1 MKKRLQ
7 IMKPILAIGIVAIL
21 IATGYFMRDS
31 WLPLLQQNKITG
43 SDNPL
48 GTTTKAGDKKN
59 AASEQIILSDQAI
72 ANLGLKVKS
81 IQPETYWKTLQVPGM
96 VVDRPGRSD
105 RGIISPVDGV
115 VEKMNYF
122 PGDTVRPGEVLYTIR
137 LLSESLQQTQSK
149 LFKDT
154 QDIKLAEAK
163 KKRLESSG
171 GAVPGARIIEVAS
184 AITRLKV
191 AIKGYRQELLSRSF
205 TPNQLNEVAAGN
217 FVKELNILVPSQT
230 NESRPLGTSV
240 VIQATGEE
248 IKLES
253 PPTFEVQECKIDL
266 GQQVRTGQMLCLL
279 ANHQLLA
286 IEGRAFRDETQ
297 LLEQSVKAGWPVEV
311 DFQENSLADWPPVNQ
326 TFRIQYLANVID
338 PINRTFAFRMALE
351 NQSRVVKQDGMTQI
365 LWRFRPGHKVRI
377 LIRVEKLENVFVLPT
392 DAVARDGA
400 EAFVFTQN
408 VNTFQRKAVR
418 VLERDRRYTVIAND
432 GSLMPGSFVVQSSAE
447 QLNRMLKSS
456 SGDDLPEG
464 YHIHADGSLHK
475 NEDEGN

>member
-1 MKKRLQ
+1 MKKLLQ
-7 IMKPILAIGIVAIL
+7 TVKPVLAITFVAIV
-21 IATGYFMRDS
+21 IAAGYFTQDS
-31 WLPLLQQNKITG
+31 WLPLLVQKQSAKSKNA
-43 SDNPL
+43 SAV
-48 GTTTKAGDKKN
+48 TTKASDKKSS
-59 AASEQIILSDQAI
+59 ASEQIILSDQAI

-81 IQPETYWKTLQVPGM
+81 IQTETYWKTLQVPGM

-115 VEKMNYF
+115 VDKMNYF
-122 PGDTVRPGEVLYTIR
+122 PGDTVRPGDVLYTIR
-137 LLSESLQQTQSK
+137 ILSESLQQTQTK

-154 QDIKLAEAK
+154 HDIKLAEVK
-163 KKRLESSG
+163 KKRLEGSG
-171 GAVPGARIIEVAS
+171 KAIAGARIIEVANE
-184 AITRLKV
+184 ITRLKV
-191 AIKGYRQELLSRSF
+191 AIKGYRHELLSRSF
-205 TPNQLNEVAAGN
+205 TPHQLNEVAEGN
-217 FVKELNILVPSQT
+217 FVRELNILVPSHI
-230 NESRPLGTSV
+230 NESRALGTSV
-240 VIQATGEE
+240 VMQATGEE
-248 IKLES
+248 VKLDS

-297 LLEQSVKAGWPVEV
+297 LLEQSIKAGWPVEV
-311 DFQENSLADWPPVNQ
+311 DFQENAITDWPPVNQ
-326 TFRIQYLANVID
+326 DFLIQHLANVID
-338 PINRTFAFRMALE
+338 PVNRTFAFRMALE
-351 NQSRVVKQDGMTQI
+351 NQSRIVKQNEMIQV
-365 LWRFRPGHKVRI
+365 LWRFRPGQKVRL

-432 GSLMPGSFVVQSSAE
+432 GSLTPGSFVLQSSAE

-456 SGDDLPEG
+456 SGAALPEG